1 MNRKYFGLYYIK
13 GATPELCEVD
23 GGVCYEAH
31 RNEKKA
37 LARITI
43 CNLNSQ
49 EYAVM
54 QIPRGIKV
62 FDCKTDQVAISG

>member
-13 GATPELCEVD
+13 GETPELCEVD

-37 LARITI
+37 QARISL
-43 CNLNSQ
+43 CRLNAAD
-49 EYAVM
+49 YDVCPVPA
-54 QIPRGIKV
+54 GIKV
-62 FDCKTDQVAISG
+62 FDYKTDQVVIAG

>member
-13 GATPELCEVD
+13 GETPELCEVD

-37 LARITI
+37 QARIAL
-43 CNLNSQ
+43 CHLNPAD
-49 EYAVM
+49 YDVRA
-54 QIPRGIKV
+54 IPAGIKV
-62 FDCKTDQVAISG
+62 FDCKSNKVAISG